1 MMRVFRGDQGDER
14 LPRTASIGRR
24 VGVAAIVVLAAAGLA
39 WAAQGA
45 TLNVTVDYTGP
56 GDVDAGHAIYL
67 ALYDTP
73 DIAGGALPIGAQIVT
88 ENGQTVEFP
97 NVAASPVYLSALFD
111 VNGGWDGVSAVPSGS
126 PAATWQPGQFAP
138 TPIELVAGETVDLEF
153 SFDAAFRMP

>member
-1 MMRVFRGDQGDER
+1 MT
-14 LPRTASIGRR
+14 RTRR
-24 VGVAAIVVLAAAGLA
+24 TLGIAAAAVVAAAGLA

-45 TLNVTVDYTGP
+45 ALNVTVNYTGP
-56 GDVDAGHAIYL
+56 GDVDATHAIYL

-97 NVAASPVYLSALFD
+97 NIAASPVYLSALFD
-111 VNGGWDGVSAVPSGS
+111 VNGGWDGLSAVPSGS
-126 PAATWQPGQFAP
+126 PAATWRPLQPTP
-138 TPIELVAGETVDLEF
+138 TPIEITAGETVDLEF